1 MMICG
6 VFLVHSSNSITTY
19 IWDTAQQDCMMM
31 TAANKVLPFFECIHT
46 VTYGSIHRSAHE
58 NQSFTHLQ
66 AVRTSSTVPVSYTHL
81 TLPTIYSV

>member
-66 AVRTSSTVPVSYTHL
+66 AVRTSSTVL
-81 TLPTIYSV
+81 